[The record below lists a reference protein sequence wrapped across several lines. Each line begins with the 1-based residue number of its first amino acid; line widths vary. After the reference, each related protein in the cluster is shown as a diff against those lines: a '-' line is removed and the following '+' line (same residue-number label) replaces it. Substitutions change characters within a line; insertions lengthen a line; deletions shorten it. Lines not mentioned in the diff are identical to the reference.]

1 MDPLGDLVI
10 SMILAR
16 EAELV
21 ELMEAGLSVED
32 ELDVVR
38 VLLQLNFF
46 TSSASAA
53 NLASTMIWVPSGYN
67 ISWPVILAP

>member
-38 VLLQLNFF
+38 VLLQLNFSPPPPAPP
-46 TSSASAA
+46 T
-53 NLASTMIWVPSGYN
+53 
-67 ISWPVILAP
+67 WPLQ